1 MSVENPMFT
10 GEWPYDAE
18 FAPEPDY
25 KCPRCS
31 EPMEPADRVY
41 EFLYGEWWCAE
52 CFTDAI
58 LSLSKGDRAEMA
70 GESIQYTEQQLE
82 AVDHDAGSMAEILY
96 CETKY
101 VEDIA

>member
-18 FAPEPDY
+18 YAPEPDY

-31 EPMEPADRVY
+31 LPMQPAEKVF
-41 EFLYGEWWCAE
+41 EFFDDEWICAE
-52 CFTDAI
+52 CFVDAI
-58 LSLSKGDRAEMA
+58 LSLSLADRAEMA
-70 GESIQYTEQQLE
+70 GESIPYTEQQLE
-82 AVDHDAGSMAEILY
+82 AVDHDAGSMAEILC

>member
-1 MSVENPMFT
+1 MSIENPMVS
-10 GEWPYDAE
+10 GEWPYNAE

-31 EPMEPADRVY
+31 LPMEPADKVF
-41 EFLYGEWWCAE
+41 EFYDDEWICDG
-52 CFTDAI
+52 CFVDAI
-58 LSLSKGDRAEMA
+58 LSMRLDDRADMA
-70 GESIQYTEQQLE
+70 GELIQYTEQQLE
-82 AVDHDAGSMAEILY
+82 LVDYEAGSMAEILC